1 LSKAASPCATSWPTA
16 RAARGRW
23 RAPRWRRFATL
34 SGSDDR
40 PDSSRQPGDSP
51 ASPVG
56 DVPLRLDVFEGPL
69 DILLHL
75 VRDQK
80 LDINDIPI
88 AKITEQY
95 LVYLDLMQALNLE
108 VAGEFLVMASTLVYI
123 KSKSLLPRHGDEEE
137 EEDPEV
143 MRQELSRRLIEY
155 ERFKEAAARLG
166 DRPVLGR
173 DVFVRDFLGE
183 EIPDEELVITELSMA
198 DLIKAFKDALA
209 RVPVDAAAEF
219 SVDRLTIADAIASL
233 LDRLKEEGSI
243 RFEDFVAHCQSR
255 NEIVSFF
262 LAILE
267 LVRLKTIRVYQA
279 NPLGLISIVPAVRE
293 TENGRDTE
301 IESADGE

>member
-1 LSKAASPCATSWPTA
+1 MPDPA
-16 RAARGRW
+16 RHA
-23 RAPRWRRFATL
+23 
-34 SGSDDR
+34 
-40 PDSSRQPGDSP
+40 GDVST
-51 ASPVG
+51 SPVG

-95 LVYLDLMQALNLE
+95 LSYLDLMQTMNLE
-108 VAGEFLVMASTLVYI
+108 VAGEFLVMASTLVHI

-183 EIPDEELVITELSMA
+183 EIPGEELVITELSMA
-198 DLIKAFKDALA
+198 DLITAFKDALA
-209 RVPVDAAAEF
+209 RMPADAAQEF
-219 SVDRLTIADAIASL
+219 SIERLTIADAIAYL

-243 RFEDFVAHCQSR
+243 RFEDIVAHCQSR

-262 LAILE
+262 LGILE

-293 TENGRDTE
+293 TEHGRDAET
-301 IESADGE
+301 ESADAE